1 MLTEYWK
8 LSIHLNNDLFNSD
21 FSGDTLYIIDDYN
34 IDYNMSDET
43 LFKFVDAISNV
54 ERIKNVYI
62 FIQKKSNR
70 ANSSCFLFNYNPQ
83 YPRNLEPSYRKKL
96 RFIEEFQKR
105 GINCTY
111 VVYPKFNVRPPFHGR
126 YWLSLTGGF
135 IVDGSLNT
143 VENRAVLVQVMDDEN
158 FELIRTMTNRIFDFN
173 NSNIELFD
181 SHRLKDAFED
191 LRRNQ
196 NF

>member
-8 LSIHLNNDLFNSD
+8 LSMHLNNDLFNSD

-105 GINCTY
+105 EINCTY

-143 VENRAVLVQVMDDEN
+143 VENRAVLVQVMDYEN
-158 FELIRTMTNRIFDFN
+158 FELIRNMTSRIFDFN